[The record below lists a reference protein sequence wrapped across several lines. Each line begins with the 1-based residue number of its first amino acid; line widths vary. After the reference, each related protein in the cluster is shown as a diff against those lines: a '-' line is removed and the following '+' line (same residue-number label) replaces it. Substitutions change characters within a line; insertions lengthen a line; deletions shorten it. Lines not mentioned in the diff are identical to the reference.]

1 MNHLMV
7 SKGNNMKY
15 SYTYNR
21 EF

>member
-1 MNHLMV
+1 MV

-15 SYTYNR
+15 SHTYNG